1 MLRVTVDLY
10 SGKPNPCWKVPAD
23 VARRVLREAGLN
35 RSAVALPGDVPIR
48 LGYRSTLVDVLDSR
62 LSQENGLPSRFAL
75 AYPGSPNFSKG
86 MELAEALFATATTTA
101 LMPFLPLMPLLLPL
115 LVRRQIEDALRA
127 LARRVAR
134 AISSQTPGSS
144 ITACAFERLSFNPG
158 FWNGA
163 GHIKDNNCY
172 AYATNKRTD
181 TFPQPGRQ
189 AGAPITTLDCADT
202 GRAARADGV
211 RNADDCLPD
220 SEKPRLLV
228 ALVIWPGED
237 YHWYRLH
244 SEGFWGHKPGETP
257 AVNVDN
263 SGAVVLNPETCDR
276 GPYTDFCRYML
287 VPNSIVVR

>member
-10 SGKPNPCWKVPAD
+10 SGKANPNWTVAAD
-23 VARRVLREAGLN
+23 VARGLLREAGLN
-35 RSAVALPGDVPIR
+35 RSALALPNDVPGR
-48 LGYRSTLVDVLDSR
+48 LGYRSLLLDVLDPR
-62 LSQENGLPSRFAL
+62 LSRDNGLPTRFAL
-75 AYPGSPNFSKG
+75 AYPGAPNFSKG
-86 MELAEALFATATTTA
+86 MEIAEKLLATATTTA
-101 LMPFLPLMPLLLPL
+101 LATFLPLTPLLLPIL
-115 LVRRQIEDALRA
+115 CRRQIEDALRS
-127 LARRVAR
+127 LARRIAR
-134 AISSQTPGSS
+134 AIASPAPGSS
-144 ITACAFERLSFNPG
+144 ATSCPFERLPFNPS
-158 FWNGA
+158 FWNDPA
-163 GHIKDNNCY
+163 HIKDNNCY

-189 AGAPITTLDCADT
+189 AGASITTLDCADT

-211 RNADDCLPD
+211 HNAGDCLPD

-228 ALVIWPGED
+228 ALVIWPGND

-263 SGAVVLNPETCDR
+263 SGAVISNPETCDR